1 MDKRMFVYEMRN
13 RINTYNEFREKSIFE
28 QSEHKKEQ
36 GMSKIYDNN
45 KNR

>member
-28 QSEHKKEQ
+28 QSEYTKEQ

-45 KNR
+45 KDR